1 MKGYLH
7 QLGRKGPCLSFPGLT
22 HFKGFD
28 LSVAKYPQKGQQ
40 LPLVMLFC
48 PMWTLKSPGQ
58 RKWLKWEWDH
68 APTLSLNDALT
79 NWVPLYHMVG
89 VL

>member
-1 MKGYLH
+1 MKVYLH
-7 QLGRKGPCLSFPGLT
+7 RLGRKGPCLSFPGLT

-28 LSVAKYPQKGQQ
+28 LLVAKYP
-40 LPLVMLFC
+40 LAMLFC
-48 PMWTLKSPGQ
+48 PTWTLKSPGQ

-68 APTLSLNDALT
+68 ASTLSLNYALT